1 MQMGIKALKHGLDT
15 HFVKKKK
22 KKKKKKK
29 RYPKHYLQ

>member
-22 KKKKKKK
+22 K